1 MRLTLLTLL
10 LLPTLA
16 YAQRNATIPDPDPE
30 IERKSFIVD
39 PRFEVNLFAAD
50 PLLAKPIQMNFDA
63 AGRLW
68 IASSEVYPQIKPGQ
82 KANDKIIILEDTK
95 GTGKAD
101 KTTVFADGLL
111 IPTGLL
117 PGDGGVYV
125 ANSTELIHLSDT
137 KGIGKA
143 DKKRIVLSGF
153 GTEDTHHML
162 HTLRWGPDGRMYM
175 MQSIYIHSH
184 IETPHGPRRLNAGGI
199 WRFKPETMELD
210 VFARGWVNPWGL
222 AFDRYGQAFVTDGA
236 GGEGINYVIPGG
248 YYVTAADAKR
258 VFPGLNPGSPKFCGL
273 EIVSGRHLPDD
284 WQGNLITND
293 FRGHR
298 VCRFIVKD
306 DGAGFAS
313 IEQPELIKSTHPA
326 FRPIDVKMGPDGA
339 IYIAD
344 WYNPIIQHGEV
355 DFRDPRRDV
364 THGRIWRVTAKGR
377 PLVKKPKIEGATTA
391 QLLEALK
398 QPEQWTRDMARV
410 SILRA
415 GVEQVKKVFAEHV
428 KQQEEFSKWHKK
440 FDHVTFMD
448 EFFRESERL
457 DQELSMLKLLVGCD
471 LTVEAYKSIP
481 SSISDGAP
489 LPFIGM
495 PSTAFEKNRKGELY
509 FQLLSSTCM
518 KGWILGQFKKKL
530 LIDTDPMTQFAYYIN
545 HDAPRIRLQIV
556 RLLAKVQDA
565 RALDMALQV
574 LSHPMDRFL
583 DYALWLTV
591 RELEPQWLPAFREGK
606 LKFDD
611 PRHLLFAVQASGSP
625 ELVEPLLKYLQ
636 QNDLKG
642 ETADAL
648 WNQVA
653 QLGGPNEMQL
663 LWDQCV
669 ADDPRKKL
677 SPAQRFNRVQALEK
691 AASQRQMMPQNGLSL
706 ITKIIASNNSAEAC
720 AGLRLAGYWK
730 VEHLFTAISSLV
742 TNESVSLEERTAA
755 CQALALF
762 GSTKAKD
769 ELTKVAGQAKSRPL
783 RGEAIKQLFRLDLA
797 KATVCLT
804 DYLNT
809 SNESELQQLLPV
821 VLQTKNG
828 PQSLAKALENATLP
842 PDVAKIAQRIA
853 RSTGQVHQPL
863 IDALAK
869 AGKLNTAKW
878 EATPVVMKDLLEGIA
893 KEGSAARG
901 ELIYRRKELNCL
913 KCHGIGG
920 SGGQIGPDMTSIG
933 ASAQPDY
940 LIESLLVPSKAIKE
954 NYNTTVVSTVDGKV
968 LTGIKQRENKDEL
981 IIRDAEGNDVKIPIK
996 DIEGRADG
1004 KSLMPEGLVDG
1015 LTRGELVDLVRFLT
1029 ELGKVGNYSV
1039 GTTRVARTWQI
1050 LSPNK
1055 TAFDLV
1061 FRESVGGIVAKPA
1074 GLIWS
1079 SEYTTVGGV
1088 LPLESIPDTYTRK
1101 KGEWSGI
1108 DTQIGFARTHLE
1120 CGTAGEVLL
1129 VLNDAKGV
1137 QVWLD
1142 QQPLEVSKEMKLK
1155 LTPGSHVLTLAVNK
1169 KERSEGVRV
1178 EMKDVAGS
1186 SGQARWV
1193 LGR

>member
-1 MRLTLLTLL
+1 VILVLSVLISTYSPL
-10 LLPTLA
+10 

-30 IERKSFIVD
+30 IEKRSFIVD
-39 PRFEVNLFAAD
+39 PRFEVNLYAAD
-50 PLLAKPIQMNFDA
+50 PLLAKPIHMNFDA

-82 KANDKIIILEDTK
+82 KANDKIIVLEDTK
-95 GTGKAD
+95 GVGVAD

-137 KGIGKA
+137 KGTGKA
-143 DKKRIVLSGF
+143 DKRRVVLSGF

-313 IEQPELIKSTHPA
+313 TEQPELIKSTHPA

-377 PLVKKPKIEGATTA
+377 PLVKKPKIEGASKA
-391 QLLEALK
+391 ELLEALK
-398 QPEQWTRDMARV
+398 APEQWTRDMAR
-410 SILRA
+410 RQM
-415 GVEQVKKVFAEHV
+415 VE
-428 KQQEEFSKWHKK
+428 
-440 FDHVTFMD
+440 M
-448 EFFRESERL
+448 L
-457 DQELSMLKLLVGCD
+457 DQAKKPEEREALLNTVNKAVSTVLRDFKETFTGFDDRSLVEMIMLTQSLDDPNLSLLK
-471 LTVEAYKSIP
+471 AS
-481 SSISDGAP
+481 
-489 LPFIGM
+489 
-495 PSTAFEKNRKGELY
+495 
-509 FQLLSSTCM
+509 
-518 KGWILGQFKKKL
+518 
-530 LIDTDPMTQFAYYIN
+530 
-545 HDAPRIRLQIV
+545 
-556 RLLAKVQDA
+556 LLAKDQGL
-565 RALDMALQV
+565 RALATRSYYSGPAWANSAEPVSEIAKQTAAAFDATRHDLNPRVRLERVRGAAKSNDPAEIIKATQV
-574 LSHPMDRFL
+574 LKHPMDRFL

-591 RELEPQWLPAFREGK
+591 RDLEPVWLPAFRKGK
-606 LKFDD
+606 LEFNH
-611 PRHLLFAVQASGSP
+611 PRHQIFAVQASGSP
-625 ELVEPLLKYLQ
+625 QLVEPLLNYLQ
-636 QNDLKG
+636 TNRVGTD
-642 ETADAL
+642 EADVL
-648 WNQVA
+648 WGIVA
-653 QLGGPNEMQL
+653 QLGGPKELQI
-663 LWDQCV
+663 LWEQSLDT
-669 ADDPRKKL
+669 KL
-677 SPAQRFNRVQALEK
+677 SDEQRLKRLQALEVAARERKVKPAGDLSQITEMVRYNDPTAASAALHLTGLWKIKNSVIADTAFDSKGPMQVRLAAVQALGDI
-691 AASQRQMMPQNGLSL
+691 SDDLNLLLLFQRE
-706 ITKIIASNNSAEAC
+706 SNRTLHAEAIRQL
-720 AGLRLAGYWK
+720 LRVQSSQLTG
-730 VEHLFTAISSLV
+730 VEKILIDFM
-742 TNESVSLEERTAA
+742 
-755 CQALALF
+755 Q
-762 GSTKAKD
+762 KA
-769 ELTKVAGQAKSRPL
+769 
-783 RGEAIKQLFRLDLA
+783 
-797 KATVCLT
+797 
-804 DYLNT
+804 
-809 SNESELQQLLPV
+809 NESELQVILPSI
-821 VLQTKNG
+821 LFKKNG
-828 PQSLAKALENATLP
+828 PQALAKALENATLP
-842 PDVAKIAQRIA
+842 PDVAKTAIRIA

-878 EATPVVMKDLLEGIA
+878 EATPVVMKDLLEGVA
-893 KEGSAARG
+893 KEGNAPRG

-940 LIESLLVPSKAIKE
+940 LIESLLLPSKAIKE
-954 NYNTTVVSTVDGKV
+954 NFNTTVVSTVDGKV

-981 IIRDAEGNDVKIPIK
+981 ILRDAEGNDVKIPIK

-1039 GTTRVARTWQI
+1039 GTTRIARTWET
-1050 LSPNK
+1050 LVPNAAANEAIMRNRLAGAVMMPK
-1055 TAFDLV
+1055 GLV
-1061 FRESVGGIVAKPA
+1061 
-1074 GLIWS
+1074 WS
-1079 SEYTTVGGV
+1079 SEYATVGGL
-1088 LPLESIPDTYTRK
+1088 LPLDAIPDVYVRK

-1108 DTQIGFARTHLE
+1108 DTQIGFARTKLE
-1120 CGTAGEVLL
+1120 VGTAGEVLL
-1129 VLNDAKGV
+1129 SLNDTKGV
-1137 QVWLD
+1137 QMWLD
-1142 QQPLEVSKEMKLK
+1142 QQPLEVTKEMTLK
-1155 LTPGSHVLTLAVNK
+1155 LTPGSHVLTMAVNK
-1169 KERSEGVRV
+1169 KERGDGLRV
-1178 EMKDVAGS
+1178 ELKDVAGS
-1186 SGQARWV
+1186 AAQGRWV

>member
-1 MRLTLLTLL
+1 MLRYVLL
-10 LLPTLA
+10 LLLLCPCCVF
-16 YAQRNATIPDPDPE
+16 AQRDAKIPDPDPE
-30 IERKSFIVD
+30 LERKTFIVD
-39 PRFEVNLFAAD
+39 PRFEVNLYAAD
-50 PLLAKPIQMNFDA
+50 PLLAKPIQMNWDA

-95 GTGKAD
+95 GIGVAD

-117 PGDGGVYV
+117 PGDGGCYV
-125 ANSTELIHLSDT
+125 ANSTELLHFSDT
-137 KGIGKA
+137 NGDGKA

-199 WRFKPETMELD
+199 WRFKPQTMELD

-258 VFPGLNPGSPKFCGL
+258 IFPGLNPGSPKFCGL
-273 EIVSGRHLPDD
+273 EVTSGRHLPDD
-284 WQGNLITND
+284 WQGNLLTND

-298 VCRFIVKD
+298 VCRFILKD

-377 PLVKKPKIEGATTA
+377 PLVKKPSIEGASTKE
-391 QLLEALK
+391 LLEALK
-398 QPEQWTRDMARV
+398 APEQWTRDMARV
-410 SILRA
+410 AILR
-415 GVEQVKKVFAEHV
+415 QD
-428 KQQEEFSKWHKK
+428 KQQGFNILKAYSREREEMS
-440 FDHVTFMD
+440 
-448 EFFRESERL
+448 RL
-457 DQELSMLKLLVGCD
+457 KVQY
-471 LTVEAYKSIP
+471 TA
-481 SSISDGAP
+481 DGAAEVRRERYEMAMLWELMQHELTGSEKAQLEP
-489 LPFIGM
+489 LFFNIL
-495 PSTAFEKNRKGELY
+495 PSIRASESVKPGEESY
-509 FQLLSSTCM
+509 FWVAPDATLKAWT
-518 KGWILGQFKKKL
+518 LGS
-530 LIDTDPMTQFAYYIN
+530 IDVPPVAGASFTQFSLFIKHKN
-545 HDAPRIRLQIV
+545 PKIRLGV
-556 RLLAKVQDA
+556 LRALAKSNDPNAITMAMNV
-565 RALDMALQV
+565 LDK
-574 LSHPMDRFL
+574 PMDRFL

-606 LKFDD
+606 LKFED
-611 PRHLLFAVQASGSP
+611 PKHLLFAVQASGSP
-625 ELVEPLLKYLQ
+625 ELVEPLLAYLQ

-653 QLGGPNEMQL
+653 KLGGPKELQILWEQCLDSKLSDDQRLKRLLALEVAKANPSGEKKSLEQL
-663 LWDQCV
+663 LNSNQT
-669 ADDPRKKL
+669 A
-677 SPAQRFNRVQALEK
+677 VQA
-691 AASQRQMMPQNGLSL
+691 
-706 ITKIIASNNSAEAC
+706 
-720 AGLRLAGYWK
+720 LRLAGKWK
-730 VEHLFTAISSLV
+730 HEPLRALVMETAKSDSKPIEQRL
-742 TNESVSLEERTAA
+742 AA
-755 CQALALF
+755 LDALGSYGAVDAL
-762 GSTKAKD
+762 K
-769 ELTKVAGQAKSRPL
+769 ELTSSRNASIQLEALLRLIRFDLQAASPLAARYLSQAK
-783 RGEAIKQLFRLDLA
+783 EADL
-797 KATVCLT
+797 
-804 DYLNT
+804 NR
-809 SNESELQQLLPV
+809 LLPAL
-821 VLQTKNG
+821 LQTKGG
-828 PQSLAKALENATLP
+828 PQSFTIALENASVP

-863 IDALAK
+863 IDALTK
-869 AGKLNTAKW
+869 AGRLTSAKW
-878 EATPVVMKDLLEGIA
+878 EATPVVMKELLEAVA

-901 ELIYRRKELNCL
+901 ELVYRRKELNCL

-940 LIESLLVPSKAIKE
+940 LLESLLLPSKAIKE
-954 NYNTTVVSTVDGKV
+954 NYNTTVVATVDGKV

-981 IIRDAEGNDVKIPIK
+981 VLRDAEGK
-996 DIEGRADG
+996 DITIPTKDIDDRKDG

-1015 LTRGELVDLVRFLT
+1015 LTKQELVDLTRFLS

-1039 GTTRVARTWQI
+1039 GTARVARTWEV
-1050 LSPNK
+1050 LVPNK
-1055 TAFDLV
+1055 ASFELAH
-1061 FRESVGGIVAKPA
+1061 RESVGGIVAKPA
-1074 GLIWS
+1074 GLLWA
-1079 SEYTTVGGV
+1079 SEYTTVNGV
-1088 LPLESIPDTYTRK
+1088 LPLESMAHTYSQK
-1101 KGEWSGI
+1101 KGEWSGL
-1108 DTQIGFARTHLE
+1108 DTQIAFARTKLE
-1120 CGTAGEVLL
+1120 CGTAGEMQL
-1129 VLNDAKGV
+1129 VFNDARGV
-1137 QVWLD
+1137 QLWLD
-1142 QQPLEVSKEMKLK
+1142 QQPVDVAKEMKLK
-1155 LTPGSHVLTLAVNK
+1155 LTPGSHTLTLAVNK
-1169 KERSEGVRV
+1169 KERADGVRI
-1178 EMKDVAGS
+1178 ELKDIPNSAA
-1186 SGQARWV
+1186 QARWV

>member
-1 MRLTLLTLL
+1 MRLTMLTLL
-10 LLPTLA
+10 LLPTLVH
-16 YAQRNATIPDPDPE
+16 AQRDAKIPDPDPE
-30 IERKSFIVD
+30 IERRSFIVD
-39 PRFEVNLFAAD
+39 PRFEVNLYAAD

-63 AGRLW
+63 TGRLW

-82 KANDKIIILEDTK
+82 KANDKIIVLEDTK
-95 GTGKAD
+95 GVGVAD

-137 KGIGKA
+137 KGTGKA
-143 DKKRIVLSGF
+143 DKRRVVLSGF

-175 MQSIYIHSH
+175 MQSIYIHSS
-184 IETPHGPRRLNAGGI
+184 IETPYGPRRLNAGGI

-391 QLLEALK
+391 ELLEALK
-398 QPEQWTRDMARV
+398 QPEQWTRDMARQVLKEKLRGQAIPDEV
-410 SILRA
+410 SNWMRKIYDSLPGPIIDRQHGEILREASDKDLRPHQEQIILEMSWLNQILASPFGFNKEVIRYAKNPDVVA
-415 GVEQVKKVFAEHV
+415 GMYRDLA
-428 KQQEEFSKWHKK
+428 SKPMSLW
-440 FDHVTFMD
+440 TT
-448 EFFRESERL
+448 ESGTKHE
-457 DQELSMLKLLVGCD
+457 S
-471 LTVEAYKSIP
+471 
-481 SSISDGAP
+481 
-489 LPFIGM
+489 
-495 PSTAFEKNRKGELY
+495 
-509 FQLLSSTCM
+509 
-518 KGWILGQFKKKL
+518 
-530 LIDTDPMTQFAYYIN
+530 
-545 HDAPRIRLQIV
+545 PRV
-556 RLLAKVQDA
+556 RLEAVRGLACLRFFPEPSFVSEIVYRDA
-565 RALDMALQV
+565 LPKALQV
-574 LSHPMDRFL
+574 LNKPMDRFL

-611 PRHLLFAVQASGSP
+611 PKHLLFAVQASGSP

-648 WNQVA
+648 WGKVA
-653 QLGGPNEMQL
+653 ELGGPNEL
-663 LWDQCV
+663 KILWEQSLDE
-669 ADDPRKKL
+669 KL
-677 SPAQRFNRVQALEK
+677 SDAQRLKRLEALEL
-691 AASQRQMMPQNGLSL
+691 AASQRKVKPAGESVTAKELLQSKQAAL
-706 ITKIIASNNSAEAC
+706 KQV
-720 AGLRLAGYWK
+720 GLRLAGLWK
-730 VEHLFTAISSLV
+730 QHGLQQQVIDIAENANEQVETRIAAFDGLV
-742 TNESVSLEERTAA
+742 EFGGKEST
-755 CQALALF
+755 QALWLI
-762 GSTKAKD
+762 GMGVHGESRKPR
-769 ELTKVAGQAKSRPL
+769 VAAVER
-783 RGEAIKQLFRLDLA
+783 LA
-797 KATVCLT
+797 KFDTGAASHAFLSLLNDLT
-804 DYLNT
+804 EIELNQMLSAILRQKGGAEVFT
-809 SNESELQQLLPV
+809 QV
-821 VLQTKNG
+821 VNG
-828 PQSLAKALENATLP
+828 ITGLP
-842 PDVAKIAQRIA
+842 PDTARIAQRIA

-893 KEGSAARG
+893 KEGNAARG
-901 ELIYRRKELNCL
+901 ELVYRRKELNCL

-940 LIESLLVPSKAIKE
+940 LIESLLLPSKAIKE
-954 NYNTTVVSTVDGKV
+954 NFNTTVVSTVDGKV

-981 IIRDAEGNDVKIPIK
+981 ILRDAEGNDVKIAIK

-1039 GTTRVARTWQI
+1039 GTTRIARTWEVLAATRI
-1050 LSPNK
+1050 SSE
-1055 TAFDLV
+1055 LV
-1061 FRESVGGIVAKPA
+1061 SRNSVAGVISKPT

-1079 SEYTTVGGV
+1079 SEYATVGGQ
-1088 LPLESIPDTYTRK
+1088 LPVETIPDVYIRK

-1108 DTQIGFARTHLE
+1108 DTQIGFARTRLE

-1129 VLNDAKGV
+1129 VLNDVKGV
-1137 QVWLD
+1137 QMWLD
-1142 QQPLEVSKEMKLK
+1142 QQPVEVAAEIKLK
-1155 LTPGSHVLTLAVNK
+1155 LSPGSHVLTLAVNK
-1169 KERSEGVRV
+1169 KERSEGVRL
-1178 EMKDVAGS
+1178 ELKDVAGS
-1186 SGQARWV
+1186 AAQGRWM